1 MATYRI
7 ELEQFEGPLDLLLFF
22 IRRDEL
28 DIYDIPISQ
37 ITHEFLSYVRL
48 MEEIDLDGVG
58 DFIYM
63 ASILI
68 GIKAQM
74 LLPQPESGA
83 DGEPVDPRRELVERL
98 LEYVRYKEAAAE
110 LETRHDRRHELFT
123 RPEKAVRSALETDGA
138 PRLTNATVFRLIGSL
153 RGLLTREA
161 PAEDPTHTVDR
172 VHYSVDEARDAIRE
186 RLQQTVRFSFIEAL
200 RQEPRGK
207 IIAHFLAVL
216 ELVRQGTIAIIDV
229 PSRTEFF
236 VSRPDAD
243 ASAVAPTPSSS
254 STA

>member
-1 MATYRI
+1 MATYRV
-7 ELEQFEGPLDLLLFF
+7 ELDQFEGPLDLLLFF

-74 LLPQPESGA
+74 LLPQPESTD
-83 DGEPVDPRRELVERL
+83 DGTPMDPRRELVERL

-123 RPEKAVRSALETDGA
+123 RPEKTAHDALQSDGA
-138 PRLTNATVFRLIGSL
+138 PRLTNATVFRLISSL
-153 RGLLTREA
+153 RSLLTSEA
-161 PAEDPTHTVDR
+161 IAEDPTHTVDR
-172 VHYSVDEARDAIRE
+172 AHYSVDEAREAIRL
-186 RLQQTVRFSFIEAL
+186 RLRQTERFSFVEAL
-200 RQEPRGK
+200 RDEPRGK

-216 ELVRQGTIAIIDV
+216 EMVRQGAIVILEP
-229 PSRTEFF
+229 PSRTKFF
-236 VSRPDAD
+236 VARPDPD
-243 ASAVAPTPSSS
+243 HLS
-254 STA
+254 